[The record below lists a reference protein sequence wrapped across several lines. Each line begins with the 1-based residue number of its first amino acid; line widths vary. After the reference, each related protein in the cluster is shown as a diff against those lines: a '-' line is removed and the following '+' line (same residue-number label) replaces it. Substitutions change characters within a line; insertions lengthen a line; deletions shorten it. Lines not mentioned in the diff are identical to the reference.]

1 MEEREKTDP
10 TDVDPSDATPAD
22 EVDIPEPPDA
32 DPDHVVEEKGE
43 QS

>member
-10 TDVDPSDATPAD
+10 TDVEPGDATPSD
-22 EVDIPEPPDA
+22 DVDVPEPQDP

-43 QS
+43 DG